1 MTWRTRN
8 LKTLSAV
15 SFAQDAASE
24 LLYPIL
30 PIFLTVTLGAP
41 VVVVGMVE
49 GLAEGA
55 AAITKLIAGR
65 ISDGRARKPIIF
77 AGYLLAGLGKL
88 LVALAFIWPIA
99 LLGRVV
105 DRLGKGIRGAP
116 RDALL
121 VMDIPVADR
130 GKAIGFHRAADTAG
144 AVVGPLI
151 GLLIIHFAHGS
162 LRMALWIALLPAALS
177 VFLIKFVRETAP
189 PKRSEVMRERGP
201 LPAELKRLV
210 LLMGIFGLVNF
221 PDALILLHLHQIG
234 FSTFAVVALYATFN
248 LSYALLAYPLG
259 ALTDHIPK
267 HRIFAGGL
275 LAFAIAYI
283 GLSMTDSKLISI
295 LLLLV
300 YGGFAACND
309 AVGKSWVAKIAPND
323 RQGSAQGLF
332 QGVSGGA
339 ILVAGIWAGLS
350 WGAVGNLPL
359 MISGVVAL
367 VVAVALWRDILKTGL
382 SQKA

>member
-1 MTWRTRN
+1 MSWRTRN

-30 PIFLTVTLGAP
+30 PIFITVTLGAP
-41 VVVVGMVE
+41 VVVVGMIE

-55 AAITKLIAGR
+55 AAITKLISGK
-65 ISDGRARKPIIF
+65 ISDGRARRPIIF
-77 AGYLLAGLGKL
+77 LGYLLAAIGKL
-88 LVALAFIWPIA
+88 LVALAFVWPIA
-99 LLGRVV
+99 LLGRLV

-121 VMDIPVADR
+121 VMDIPVVDR

-162 LRMALWIALLPAALS
+162 LRTVLWIALIPAALS
-177 VFLIKFVRETAP
+177 VFLIKFVKETAP
-189 PKRSEVMRERGP
+189 PKRVDASAGHGV

-234 FSTFAVVALYATFN
+234 FSTFQVVALYALFN

-259 ALTDHIPK
+259 ALADRIPK

-275 LAFAIAYI
+275 FAFAIAYI
-283 GLSMTDSKLISI
+283 GLSQSDSKWISI
-295 LLLLV
+295 LLLLI

-339 ILVAGIWAGLS
+339 ILIAGIWAGLT
-350 WGAVGNLPL
+350 WGEFGNLPL
-359 MISGVVAL
+359 LISGVVAIFL
-367 VVAVALWRDILKTGL
+367 AIALWRDILKSGL
-382 SQKA
+382 SQ

>member
-1 MTWRTRN
+1 MSWRTRN

-30 PIFLTVTLGAP
+30 PIFITVTLGAP
-41 VVVVGMVE
+41 VVVVGVIE

-55 AAITKLIAGR
+55 AAITKLISGK
-65 ISDGRARKPIIF
+65 ISDGRARRPIIF
-77 AGYLLAGLGKL
+77 LGYLLAAIGKL
-88 LVALAFIWPIA
+88 LVALAFVWPIA

-121 VMDIPVADR
+121 VMDIPVEDR

-162 LRMALWIALLPAALS
+162 LRTVLWIALIPAALS
-177 VFLIKFVRETAP
+177 VFLIKFVKETAP
-189 PKRSEVMRERGP
+189 PKRVDASAGHGV

-234 FSTFAVVALYATFN
+234 FSTFQVVALYALFN

-259 ALTDHIPK
+259 ALADRIPQ

-275 LAFAIAYI
+275 FAFAIAYI
-283 GLSMTDSKLISI
+283 GLSQTDSKWISI

-339 ILVAGIWAGLS
+339 ILIAGIWAGLT
-350 WGAVGNLPL
+350 WGEFGNLPL
-359 MISGVVAL
+359 LISGVVAIF
-367 VVAVALWRDILKTGL
+367 VAIALWRDILKSGL
-382 SQKA
+382 SQ

>member
-30 PIFLTVTLGAP
+30 PIFITVTLGAP
-41 VVVVGMVE
+41 VVVVGMIE

-55 AAITKLIAGR
+55 AAITKLISGK
-65 ISDGRARKPIIF
+65 ISDGRARRPIIF
-77 AGYLLAGLGKL
+77 LGYLLAAIGKL
-88 LVALAFIWPIA
+88 LVALAFVWPIA

-121 VMDIPVADR
+121 VMDIPVEDR

-162 LRMALWIALLPAALS
+162 LRTVLWIALIPAVLS
-177 VFLIKFVRETAP
+177 VFLIKFVKETAP
-189 PKRSEVMRERGP
+189 PKRVDASAGHGV

-234 FSTFAVVALYATFN
+234 FSTFQVVALYALFN

-259 ALTDHIPK
+259 ALADRIPK

-275 LAFAIAYI
+275 FAFAIAYI
-283 GLSMTDSKLISI
+283 GLSQTDSKWISI

-339 ILVAGIWAGLS
+339 ILIAGIWAGLT
-350 WGAVGNLPL
+350 WGEFGNLPL
-359 MISGVVAL
+359 LISGVVAIF
-367 VVAVALWRDILKTGL
+367 VAIALWRDILKSGL
-382 SQKA
+382 SQ

>member
-1 MTWRTRN
+1 MSWRTRN

-30 PIFLTVTLGAP
+30 PIFITVTLGAP
-41 VVVVGMVE
+41 VVVVGMIE

-55 AAITKLIAGR
+55 AAITKLISGK

-77 AGYLLAGLGKL
+77 LGYLLAAIGKL
-88 LVALAFIWPIA
+88 LVALAFVWPIA

-121 VMDIPVADR
+121 VMDIPVEDR

-162 LRMALWIALLPAALS
+162 LRTVLWIALIPAALS
-177 VFLIKFVRETAP
+177 VFLIKFVKETAP
-189 PKRSEVMRERGP
+189 PKRVDASAGHGV

-234 FSTFAVVALYATFN
+234 FSTFQVVALYALFN

-259 ALTDHIPK
+259 ALADRIPK

-275 LAFAIAYI
+275 FAFAIAYI
-283 GLSMTDSKLISI
+283 GLSQTDSKWISI
-295 LLLLV
+295 LLLLI

-339 ILVAGIWAGLS
+339 ILIAGIWAGLT
-350 WGAVGNLPL
+350 WGEFGNLPL
-359 MISGVVAL
+359 LISGVVAIFL
-367 VVAVALWRDILKTGL
+367 AIALWRDILKSGL
-382 SQKA
+382 SQ

>member
-30 PIFLTVTLGAP
+30 PIFITVTLGAP
-41 VVVVGMVE
+41 VVVVGMIE

-55 AAITKLIAGR
+55 AAITKLISGK
-65 ISDGRARKPIIF
+65 ISDGRARRPIIF
-77 AGYLLAGLGKL
+77 LGYLLAAIGKL
-88 LVALAFIWPIA
+88 LVALAFVWPIA

-121 VMDIPVADR
+121 VMDIPVEDR

-162 LRMALWIALLPAALS
+162 LRTVLWIALIPAVLS
-177 VFLIKFVRETAP
+177 VFLIKFVKETAP
-189 PKRSEVMRERGP
+189 PKRVDASAGHGV

-234 FSTFAVVALYATFN
+234 FSTFQVVALYALFN

-259 ALTDHIPK
+259 ALADRIPK

-275 LAFAIAYI
+275 FAFAIAYI
-283 GLSMTDSKLISI
+283 GLSQTDSKWISI
-295 LLLLV
+295 LLLLI

-339 ILVAGIWAGLS
+339 ILIAGIWAGLS
-350 WGAVGNLPL
+350 WGEFGNLPL
-359 MISGVVAL
+359 LISGVVAIFL
-367 VVAVALWRDILKTGL
+367 AIALWRDILKSGL
-382 SQKA
+382 SQ